1 MSLPGESPASTSDLT
16 ALWRLVE
23 LCLPC
28 HEVVGAA
35 TFQPAGAESLAAD
48 WERWVREIFGPVLRP
63 SINVLQE
70 AAARQDLPDL
80 LRLDASLGA
89 ALPACAARE
98 SSAVGRRALLD
109 FTPPQGAKLLER
121 LRHAA
126 AENPTAGQLATIFAV
141 RAHVFHLPG
150 VQVAQAL
157 LLAECILGSGSIGVT
172 LPAPWVSEL
181 MELALRQLSAAPS
194 LQVVAV

>member
-1 MSLPGESPASTSDLT
+1 MAM
-16 ALWRLVE
+16 WRLVE

-48 WERWVREIFGPVLRP
+48 WERWVREIYGPLLRP
-63 SINVLQE
+63 SINSLQE
-70 AAARQDLPDL
+70 AASRQDLPDL
-80 LRLDASLGA
+80 LRRDAMLGEC
-89 ALPACAARE
+89 LPANAARE
-98 SSAVGRRALLD
+98 SLSVGRRALLD

-126 AENPTAGQLATIFAV
+126 AEKIASGHLATVFAV
-141 RAHVFHLPG
+141 RAHLFHLPG

-157 LLAECILGSGSIGVT
+157 LLAECILGAGSNGVT
-172 LPAPWVSEL
+172 LPAPRVSEL
-181 MELALRQLSAAPS
+181 LELALRQLSASPS
-194 LQVVAV
+194 LQVMAV